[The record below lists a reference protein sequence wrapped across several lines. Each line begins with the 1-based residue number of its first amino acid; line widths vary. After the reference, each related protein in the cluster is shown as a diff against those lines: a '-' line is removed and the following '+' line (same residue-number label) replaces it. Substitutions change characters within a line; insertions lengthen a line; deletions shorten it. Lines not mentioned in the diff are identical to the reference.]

1 VRWLAGLSGGAAGC
15 EDGFALPLGGSLPR
29 RCISSIVAACNK
41 SSSPSLR
48 CPTALFKSLGRT
60 CRGDTRLFTA
70 LATTREDE
78 GGFSDGERAS
88 RSDGGEN
95 RSGVVGRV
103 RAAVIFR
110 PQAKSNAPLETSSCR
125 DASRPIPVR
134 CRCKR
139 PWRGCE
145 EPGHRDSPLGCR
157 ARLEIALAARREGF
171 RSLGKSH
178 ALLGYL
184 TLREA
189 YGNVRHR
196 LIVGWISGRSRLPHN
211 RCHSPFGSRCSG
223 SLALQLERHRSR
235 SEWLRKHIHPIVS
248 KSWFAALAQQLIHEL
263 AFIDPIDQAFSPPSD
278 GRAFHRWAD
287 TLQCRWSSP

>member
-1 VRWLAGLSGGAAGC
+1 MCDVSQVCSVAPMDVKTGLCYRSVVT
-15 EDGFALPLGGSLPR
+15 LPR

-48 CPTALFKSLGRT
+48 CPTALVKSLGRT
-60 CRGDTRLFTA
+60 CRGGTRLFTA
-70 LATTREDE
+70 LATTRAEE
-78 GGFSDGERAS
+78 GGFSDGEGAS

-95 RSGVVGRV
+95 RSGAVGRARV
-103 RAAVIFR
+103 AIMCS
-110 PQAKSNAPLETSSCR
+110 PQAKPNARLETSSCR
-125 DASRPIPVR
+125 DASCPMLVR
-134 CRCKR
+134 CRCKG

-178 ALLGYL
+178 ALLCYL

-189 YGNVRHR
+189 YGNVLHR
-196 LIVGWISGRSRLPHN
+196 SIVGWISGRSRLPHN

-235 SEWLRKHIHPIVS
+235 SEWLRKHSTRYFRRHG
-248 KSWFAALAQQLIHEL
+248 
-263 AFIDPIDQAFSPPSD
+263 SPLLRSE
-278 GRAFHRWAD
+278 G
-287 TLQCRWSSP
+287 